1 MFYDT
6 KLHWNTPDNDYII
19 SVLVGVRAMPK
30 NELEGLPVID
40 VAESEKINVAVSQDD
55 LQAGNQK
62 TQRTIRLRLPC
73 DVCAASM
80 MPA

>member
-1 MFYDT
+1 
-6 KLHWNTPDNDYII
+6 
-19 SVLVGVRAMPK
+19 MPK
-30 NELEGLPVID
+30 NELDGLPVID

-55 LQAGNQK
+55 LQAGDPK
-62 TQRTIRLRLPC
+62 DPELRSPC